1 MPKFELVS
9 KYQPTGDQ
17 PFAIKQLTDGLK
29 AGVREQTLLG
39 VTGSGKTF
47 TMANLI
53 QNVQKP
59 TLILAHNKTLAAQLY
74 AEFREFFPKNEVHYF
89 VSYFDYY
96 QPEAYIAS
104 TDTYIEKDSA
114 INDEIDRLRHA
125 ATVAL
130 LTRPDTIVVA
140 SVSCIYG
147 IGSPDHYT
155 EMSLALVKID
165 GQWRVSGASNWWTSD
180 AGSLALSEAEAS
192 LAGRG
197 EILLREEQS
206 LPSLVNFNTQDASTL
221 SQQNFIKYL
230 IAMQYHRNDLAFER
244 GNFRVMGDTV
254 DLFPASGEW
263 AFRFEFGFDTLET
276 VRIIDPLTA
285 ETREKPD
292 RIHIFP
298 NTHYAT
304 PKDQL
309 EKALVGIQ
317 SEFDE
322 RLKYFEKHEKFLEAQ
337 RLSQRT
343 KYDLEM
349 LKETGFV
356 KGIENYSRHLD
367 GRKAGQ
373 PPATLID
380 FFPKDFLL
388 LVDESHMTLPQVRGM
403 YNGDHARKMTLVEYG
418 FRLPSALDNR
428 PLTFPE
434 FQKHINQ
441 AVYVSATPGPYE
453 LENSPEPAQQVIRPT
468 GLLDPEIEVRGS
480 EGQIDN
486 LMEEIDK
493 RIAKGQRTL
502 VTTLTKRMAEDLTD
516 YLKERDV
523 KVAYIHSDI
532 DTLERGDIL
541 RDLRAGV
548 YDVLVGINLLREGLD
563 LPEVSLVA
571 ILDADKEGFLRSE
584 SALIQTIGRA
594 ARHVDGHVIMYAD
607 NITESMEKAIS
618 ETNRRREIQ
627 QQYNIEHNITP
638 HSVKKEISAGL
649 RAIIPEKEEKASLD
663 LKRIPPE
670 ELPSLIKELRSQMQ
684 LAAANLDFEKAAMLR
699 DQIAEIEGT
708 KAESKIKK
716 H

>member
-1 MPKFELVS
+1 MPRFELVS

-17 PFAIKQLTDGLK
+17 PFAIQQLTEGLK
-29 AGVREQTLLG
+29 SGVREQTLLG

-74 AEFREFFPKNEVHYF
+74 SEFREFFPKNEVHYF

-155 EMSLALVKID
+155 EMSLPLIKVD
-165 GQWRVSGASNWWTSD
+165 GRWQI
-180 AGSLALSEAEAS
+180 AGSLTENFLSRGNEQMLKSELTEAALQTIAASSTADAE
-192 LAGRG
+192 LAN
-197 EILLREEQS
+197 Q
-206 LPSLVNFNTQDASTL
+206 QL
-221 SQQNFIKYL
+221 SQQNFLIYL
-230 IAMQYHRNDLAFER
+230 VAMQYHRNDLAFER

-263 AFRFEFGFDTLET
+263 AYRFEFGFDTLES

-309 EKALVGIQ
+309 ERALTTIQ
-317 SEFDE
+317 AEFE
-322 RLKYFEKHEKFLEAQ
+322 QRLKYFEKHDKFLEAQ

-428 PLTFPE
+428 PLTFGE
-434 FQKHINQ
+434 FERRIHQ

-453 LENSPEPAQQVIRPT
+453 LENSPKPAEQVIRPT

-480 EGQIDN
+480 EGQIEN
-486 LMEEIDK
+486 LMTEIDA

-541 RDLRAGV
+541 RDLRTGV

-584 SALIQTIGRA
+584 AALIQTIGRA
-594 ARHVDGHVIMYAD
+594 ARHEHGHVIMYAD
-607 NITESMEKAIS
+607 HITESMEKAIS

-627 QQYNIEHNITP
+627 HQYNIEHNITP
-638 HSVKKEISAGL
+638 HSVKKEISVGL
-649 RAIIPEKEEKASLD
+649 RAIIPQKEEVARLD
-663 LKRIPPE
+663 LKRIPQE
-670 ELPSLIKELRSQMQ
+670 ELPSLIKELQSQMQ

-699 DQIAEIEGT
+699 DQITEI
-708 KAESKIKK
+708 KAARDGQKGKYK
-716 H
+716 